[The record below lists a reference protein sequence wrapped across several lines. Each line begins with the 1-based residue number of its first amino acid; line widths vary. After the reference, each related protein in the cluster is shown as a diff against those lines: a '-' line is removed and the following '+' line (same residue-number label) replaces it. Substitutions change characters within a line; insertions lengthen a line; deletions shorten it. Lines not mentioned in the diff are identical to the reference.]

1 MSRPVRSRSQWRR
14 RPEWGRSSRVPALL
28 VPHPSRRKLP
38 WLLPLVAVLAAAAWW
53 FAPAPASQVTPPS
66 QGRVLDAVPV
76 DLPQPP
82 PQVSQP
88 QEFTTP
94 QATPVATTQAVAMAA
109 PVAGLVDPGAGGGAG
124 NAPGLDL
131 GLEGGPDGM
140 AVAAGGGG
148 KGKGIGTGT
157 GDGVGTQRMV
167 YQQGQVDQDA
177 GVSSLQDPR
186 YPRRAKE
193 EGVQASVELRILVDE
208 RGRVEKLEIF
218 GAPPGYGFEAAIQA
232 ASQNWR
238 FKPAQ
243 LGGVPVPQWVRL
255 PYTFHLE

>member
-1 MSRPVRSRSQWRR
+1 MES
-14 RPEWGRSSRVPALL
+14 L
-28 VPHPSRRKLP
+28 
-38 WLLPLVAVLAAAAWW
+38 
-53 FAPAPASQVTPPS
+53 
-66 QGRVLDAVPV
+66 PV
-76 DLPQPP
+76 DIPPPP
-82 PQVSQP
+82 PQVPQP
-88 QEFTTP
+88 QEISTP
-94 QATPVATTQAVAMAA
+94 TVTPSVATQAVAIAA

-167 YQQGQVDQDA
+167 YQLGQVDQDA
-177 GVSSLQDPR
+177 GVDRMLDPP

-193 EGVQASVELRILVDE
+193 EGVQASLELRILVDE
-208 RGRVEKLEIF
+208 RGRVEKLEVL
-218 GAPPGYGFEAAIQA
+218 GAPPGYGFEASIQS
-232 ASQNWR
+232 ASRDWR

-243 LGGVPVPQWVRL
+243 LGGVPVPQWVRI